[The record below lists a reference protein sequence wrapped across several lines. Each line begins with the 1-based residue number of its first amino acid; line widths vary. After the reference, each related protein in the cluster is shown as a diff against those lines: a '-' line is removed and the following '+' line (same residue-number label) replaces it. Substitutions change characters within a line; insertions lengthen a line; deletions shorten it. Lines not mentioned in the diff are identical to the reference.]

1 MNSWQSGEYKWII
14 LRWEARKMNVRE
26 LDFGELLQLKEELY
40 YRADICPKMTEEQK
54 KICDEAMYV
63 DDIPDELV
71 FELYDGIEFVKED
84 FWINLPSCENDD

>member
-1 MNSWQSGEYKWII
+1 
-14 LRWEARKMNVRE
+14 MNVRE

-40 YRADICPKMTEEQK
+40 YGADICLKMTEEQK
-54 KICDEAMYV
+54 KVCDEAMYV

>member
-1 MNSWQSGEYKWII
+1 
-14 LRWEARKMNVRE
+14 
-26 LDFGELLQLKEELY
+26 
-40 YRADICPKMTEEQK
+40 
-54 KICDEAMYV
+54 MYV

>member
-1 MNSWQSGEYKWII
+1 
-14 LRWEARKMNVRE
+14 MNVRE
-26 LDFGELLQLKEELY
+26 LDFGELLQFKEELCY
-40 YRADICPKMTEEQK
+40 GADICPKMTEEQK
-54 KICDEAMYV
+54 KSCDEAMYV